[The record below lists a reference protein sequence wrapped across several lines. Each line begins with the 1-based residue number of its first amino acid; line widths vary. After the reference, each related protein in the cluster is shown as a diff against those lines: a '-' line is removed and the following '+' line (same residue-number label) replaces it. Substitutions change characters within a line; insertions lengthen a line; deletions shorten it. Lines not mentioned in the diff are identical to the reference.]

1 MRTWSSQKELLLTW
15 LCSCVLSTTAYLNVT
30 VPRNLS
36 AIVLKNL
43 TYFDAINNISVT
55 KQHFVDQD
63 WSDHS
68 SFVSFTAQSPQQ
80 IPCAPGAYKSN
91 GNPYSGQDYCVLCTC
106 GKYQDSWQA
115 SRPCLECEGG
125 KYGPCDSL
133 GRGANTQCT
142 ACQAGTFAP
151 QGSSACTACAQGRY
165 SLAQDANCYD
175 CPKGNYQNAE
185 GQSTCLACNQNNQ
198 YQDQTGQSTCKLCN
212 AAEGYEQLPTSLGA
226 GSTPFSP
233 GYTGCSK
240 CEDGW
245 YLNGNTRACE
255 RCPDNYIADAL
266 NDYQSC
272 KSCPLGTY
280 RSNSNDM
287 GQCETC
293 PSGYQAISNDPFG
306 CAICPAG
313 KYETGSSPSDKICK
327 PCPINRYSDA
337 DGQSSCKPC
346 PANSAAPST
355 GATICVCQIGY
366 EQKNGQCQPCSYG
379 QYGTINNNQYV
390 CTRCPFSKTPP
401 GANTDRL
408 ITAGVGSPNVD
419 SCVTCPL
426 GYKCIDGKELGK
438 CPLDHYPKVIG
449 NDGDVD
455 CEKCPDGMYT
465 VQTGSTGLGDCMVCG
480 KGYELLLQR
489 TSTIAFRAYLVR
501 REGSIKRVI
510 LRFASIVRKENT
522 TTKPEQ

>member
-1 MRTWSSQKELLLTW
+1 MHLYPRGQVTQE
-15 LCSCVLSTTAYLNVT
+15 STLGLPTPAVI
-30 VPRNLS
+30 NLS
-36 AIVLKNL
+36 V
-43 TYFDAINNISVT
+43 
-55 KQHFVDQD
+55 
-63 WSDHS
+63 
-68 SFVSFTAQSPQQ
+68 
-80 IPCAPGAYKSN
+80 
-91 GNPYSGQDYCVLCTC
+91 
-106 GKYQDSWQA
+106 
-115 SRPCLECEGG
+115 
-125 KYGPCDSL
+125 
-133 GRGANTQCT
+133 
-142 ACQAGTFAP
+142 FAP

-306 CAICPAG
+306 CAIYPLENMKLEVARRT
-313 KYETGSSPSDKICK
+313 KFV
-327 PCPINRYSDA
+327 NRVRSIDIPTRDA
-337 DGQSSCKPC
+337 NLRVNR
-346 PANSAAPST
+346 A
-355 GATICVCQIGY
+355 
-366 EQKNGQCQPCSYG
+366 
-379 QYGTINNNQYV
+379 
-390 CTRCPFSKTPP
+390 
-401 GANTDRL
+401 
-408 ITAGVGSPNVD
+408 
-419 SCVTCPL
+419 
-426 GYKCIDGKELGK
+426 
-438 CPLDHYPKVIG
+438 
-449 NDGDVD
+449 
-455 CEKCPDGMYT
+455 
-465 VQTGSTGLGDCMVCG
+465 
-480 KGYELLLQR
+480 QR
-489 TSTIAFRAYLVR
+489 TRLPR
-501 REGSIKRVI
+501 RQER
-510 LRFASIVRKENT
+510 RFAYAKSDTNRKTDNANLVLTVNT
-522 TTKPEQ
+522 AR